1 MMQHAPTTIL
11 LAGVGG
17 QGIILAGD
25 ILAEAA
31 FISGLDVR
39 KSEVHGLSRRF
50 GSVACQVRFGTPS
63 PLCGHGAVD
72 VLLALEVREG
82 LRQLPYLNDTGV
94 ALMNRLWIGPN
105 AEQARTESRVCW
117 VDGSSR
123 VRALGQPTGV
133 NLFMLGVLA
142 GRLPMIDA
150 AWREAICGRLPS
162 RTLSASLALFAAGQR
177 YGMKKTS
184 VERSHVEVSS

>member
-1 MMQHAPTTIL
+1 MMQRAPMTIL

-17 QGIILAGD
+17 QGVILAGD

-63 PLCGHGAVD
+63 PLCGHGAAD

-82 LRQLPYLNDTGV
+82 LRQLPYLTDTGA
-94 ALMNRLWIGPN
+94 ALVNRLWIGPKG
-105 AEQARTESRVCW
+105 EQSTAESRVCW
-117 VDGSSR
+117 VDGSNC

-142 GRLPMIDA
+142 GLLPMIDA
-150 AWREAICGRLPS
+150 AWRDAICGLLPARS
-162 RTLSASLALFAAGQR
+162 LSASLALFAAGQR
-177 YGMKKTS
+177 YGMKTTS
-184 VERSHVEVSS
+184 VECSHVEVSS